1 MAIELEPKNTR
12 KKKSADAVTLCVDNP
27 HVYLS
32 TAKIFLK
39 EGKIEKARRWLEK
52 ALILEPRLGDA
63 WAYLYLIDKE
73 VLGQCI
79 IKRPKSGRLWKM
91 ATENLN

>member
-1 MAIELEPKNTR
+1 LNGELWSLAIELEPKNTR

-73 VLGQCI
+73 VLG
-79 IKRPKSGRLWKM
+79 
-91 ATENLN
+91 